1 MSYDEKFRRHVLKIK
16 EQEGLSFA
24 KVAKRFGIA
33 KQTVYYWTKRL
44 EEKKKRER
52 MPQKL
57 CLEALKRDVEDHPDA
72 YQHER
77 AKRFAVS
84 TNCIWRALKRLGVTY
99 KKKPGASQSGPRKT
113 ICVLPRHSKT

>member
-44 EEKKKRER
+44 
-52 MPQKL
+52 
-57 CLEALKRDVEDHPDA
+57 
-72 YQHER
+72 
-77 AKRFAVS
+77 
-84 TNCIWRALKRLGVTY
+84 GVTY